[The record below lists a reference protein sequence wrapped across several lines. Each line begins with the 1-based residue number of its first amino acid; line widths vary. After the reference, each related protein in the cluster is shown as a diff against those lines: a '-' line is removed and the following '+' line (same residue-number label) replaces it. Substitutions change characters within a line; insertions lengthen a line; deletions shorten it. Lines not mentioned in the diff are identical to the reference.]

1 MQLKIKWVE
10 INQQNLLSPHMPLQ
24 PSPWSLQDEWRNIL
38 VWRLVV
44 LQEGFENGMQKPK
57 LET

>member
-1 MQLKIKWVE
+1 MSGE
-10 INQQNLLSPHMPLQ
+10 AF
-24 PSPWSLQDEWRNIL
+24 WSAIL
-38 VWRLVV
+38 VF